1 MAFLVCV
8 GMSIAPAEVPA
19 SAPVAAPGVEERSET
34 DAQASAHATQTLEG
48 WTLYIHQTLLSEHPA
63 ETAKAVELL
72 RGQLAKIR
80 ESVPAEAVEHLRKI
94 PLWFNP
100 HLAQMGPPGAAYHP
114 DAGWLRR
121 NGYNPAMAKCVEFTN
136 IAIFERECR
145 RMPMLALHE
154 LAHAFHHQVL
164 GYDHPEIIAAYE
176 RAVKSGRYDD
186 VERWSGEH
194 KFRDRAYALNNPMEY
209 FAETSEA
216 FFGRNDFQPF
226 DHEELQRMDPEMCT
240 LLERLWKVKVSPKTV
255 FGEAPGQAEPSSK

>member
-1 MAFLVCV
+1 MALLVCV

-19 SAPVAAPGVEERSET
+19 SAPVAGERSET

-48 WTLYIHQTLLSEHPA
+48 WTLHIHQTLLSEHPT

-72 RGQLAKIR
+72 RGQLAKIH
-80 ESVPAEAVEHLRKI
+80 ESVPAEAVAHLQKV

-100 HLAQMGPPGAAYHP
+100 QSAKTGQPKAEYHP

-121 NGYNPAMAKCVEFTN
+121 NERNPAMAKCVEFTN

-164 GYDHPEIIAAYE
+164 GYDQPEIIAAYE

-186 VERWSGEH
+186 VERWSGER
-194 KFRDRAYALNNPMEY
+194 KFRDRAYALSNPMEY

-226 DHEELQRMDPEMCT
+226 GHEELQRMDPEMCA
-240 LLERLWKVKVSPKTV
+240 LLERLWKVR
-255 FGEAPGQAEPSSK
+255 